1 MTCGEFLAQH
11 SEYLDEE
18 LGAEAAAEMRLHLAG
33 CTRCARYDRVLRRGL
48 ELVREVEPLL
58 PTSDGYLALHQ
69 HLARNTPP
77 PPDSTAPRAPFA
89 VTSAVAG
96 VVALLAW
103 SALFRAT
110 GVPATASGETA
121 PRAPSYGAAELLA
134 GSGPELL
141 ELVAPPVLRGVDVL
155 APVLPGRGGATG
167 PHASRMLVPT
177 RTRTSIPGP
186 YTPLLLRPPEFGQ
199 AADVSLPAS
208 PDSR

>member
-18 LGAEAAAEMRLHLAG
+18 LGAQAAAEMGLHLAG

-48 ELVREVEPLL
+48 ELVREMEPVL
-58 PTSDGYLALHQ
+58 PTSDAYLPLHQ
-69 HLARNTPP
+69 HLAGNTPP
-77 PPDSTAPRAPFA
+77 PPDITTPRAPFA
-89 VTSAVAG
+89 VTIAVAG

-110 GVPATASGETA
+110 GVPATASGASA
-121 PRAPSYGAAELLA
+121 PRAPSYGTAELVA

-141 ELVAPPVLRGVDVL
+141 ELVAPPVLRGVDVIS
-155 APVLPGRGGATG
+155 PVLPGRGGATW
-167 PHASRMLVPT
+167 PHASGMRLPIGARM
-177 RTRTSIPGP
+177 SIPGP

-199 AADVSLPAS
+199 VVDVSMPAS
-208 PDSR
+208 PDPR